1 METQETQ
8 TSPAPQPAPA
18 AAPSRP
24 AASGVSVGSVLGRSF
39 GALMKNP
46 VVFFGLTLAVMVPL
60 AVITSLLPFEAGMAV
75 NTLLSCILGFVI
87 QGAVAYGVFQAFR
100 GNSPGIGDALSRGFA
115 RFFPIVTASILI
127 GLGVGIGMMLLV
139 VPGVI
144 LMCLW
149 SLAIPACVVEK
160 LGAIDSMKRS
170 AALTKGYRWTIFGLF
185 LITGIITGVLSA
197 LFSVLLLPPMEGSI
211 IVYSVILC
219 LVLAIPQ
226 TFQYVMTATI
236 YYDLRAEKEG
246 VSIDSLANVF
256 D

>member
-1 METQETQ
+1 METQDTRP
-8 TSPAPQPAPA
+8 SPALQPA

-60 AVITSLLPFEAGMAV
+60 AFFTSLLPPGAGRVV
-75 NTLLSCILGFVI
+75 NSLLSCILGFVI
-87 QGAVAYGVFQAFR
+87 QGAVAYGVFQALR
-100 GNSPGIGDALSRGFA
+100 GNSPGMGEALSHGFA
-115 RFFPIVTASILI
+115 RFFPIAVASLLI
-127 GLGVGIGMMLLV
+127 GVGVGIGMMLLII
-139 VPGVI
+139 PGVI

-149 SLAIPACVVEK
+149 SVTIPACVVEK
-160 LGAIDSMKRS
+160 LGAVDSMKRS

-185 LITGIITGVLSA
+185 LITGIVTGALST
-197 LFSVLLLPPMEGSI
+197 LLSILLLPLLGGSI
-211 IVYSVILC
+211 IVYSVILS

-226 TFQYVMTATI
+226 TFQYVMAATI

-246 VSIDSLANVF
+246 VSIDSLASVF